1 MQKEDTRR
9 TSFHERELVAS
20 ATECTGL
27 IPSIDP
33 DGDEAAQSCETRLY
47 GVHAPKKYNG
57 KREGKCEGRIKKEE
71 SGRS

>member
-1 MQKEDTRR
+1 MQKEDARR

-33 DGDEAAQSCETRLY
+33 NGDGEARSCETRLY
-47 GVHAPKKYNG
+47 GVHAPKKQEG
-57 KREGKCEGRIKKEE
+57 KREGTCEGRTKREE
-71 SGRS
+71 SARS